1 MGLIFK
7 HLEKALKEYSSGDFY
22 PMVLEAKKEY
32 TILTGQIN
40 DDDDD
45 YENRVN
51 AFNDWYVLQYIAPEF
66 QSSVMDEY
74 ARRHELPEDLAE
86 AFSKL
91 NHSLFQYGGETYKN
105 IKVVKDHLHKG
116 PKLTLSSEHP
126 TPGLLRGD
134 LFTGRSLD
142 YKGERFLL
150 SGVCILPRE
159 MTGKLVRDARK
170 VQKTGSRE
178 FETNFLMKLEYF
190 KTKWTRYSHL
200 PPERIFQFMD

>member
-1 MGLIFK
+1 MAEIFE

-51 AFNDWYVLQYIAPEF
+51 AFNDWYVLQYIIPEF
-66 QSSVMDEY
+66 KFTVIEEY
-74 ARRHELPEDLAE
+74 ARKHGLPDELVKAYTNI
-86 AFSKL
+86 
-91 NHSLFQYGGETYKN
+91 NHSLFQYGGETFKKV
-105 IKVVKDHLHKG
+105 KVVKDYLHHG
-116 PKLTLSSEHP
+116 HKLTLSNDSP
-126 TPGLLRGD
+126 TPGLLKGD
-134 LFTGRSLD
+134 LFTGRLLD

-150 SGVCILPRE
+150 SGLCILPKE
-159 MTGKLVRDARK
+159 MVGQLVSEARK
-170 VQKTGSRE
+170 VQRTGSRE

-200 PPERIFQFMD
+200 PPERIFQFMG